1 MKKLKE
7 KFDIW
12 SLYYRREIVRFI
24 MGLVILLSIFMLMTG
39 CAMPSIEAT
48 GGVRV

>member
-24 MGLVILLSIFMLMTG
+24 IGLVILLSIFILMTG
-39 CAMPSIEAT
+39 CSVALLGETI
-48 GGVRV
+48 